1 MTEVTSSDLIR
12 DGLTASGHG
21 DLDAVEA
28 VLDPEV
34 IVQQMDGQGDLE
46 QRKTAA
52 LRSPNRRPGT
62 HKIAIVA
69 IEGFHRSSTAPSE

>member
-34 IVQQMDGQGDLE
+34 IVQHMDGQGDLD
-46 QRKTAA
+46 AA
-52 LRSPNRRPGT
+52 DLD
-62 HKIAIVA
+62 
-69 IEGFHRSSTAPSE
+69 RSSRSRG